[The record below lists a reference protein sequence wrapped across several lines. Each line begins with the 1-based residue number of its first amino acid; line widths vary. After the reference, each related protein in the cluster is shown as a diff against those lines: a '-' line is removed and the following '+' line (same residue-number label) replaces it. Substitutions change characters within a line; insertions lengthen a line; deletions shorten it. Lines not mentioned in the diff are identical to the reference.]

1 MEKTIPIE
9 IVLQDPSDP
18 IVPTPDT
25 PSGTDTTDGTAAGT
39 TDANINISV
48 PDTGKDTSSTNG
60 GSSVFTDSA
69 SSTIAIASIAILVLA
84 IVTSIALVVRRYYK
98 RKKANEA
105 GITRQEK
112 RAAIATS
119 TIAVLAITVLLGQL
133 ATTVVVQP
141 LTTNAAEGTDS
152 TEPTYLDTV
161 DKIQIVANRYDDV
174 TIVATTKNISYATT
188 DTDFGYKIF
197 MSMAGED
204 ANLYL
209 DGDNTS
215 EYYFAPTAK
224 LGLSNNSWGYSL
236 NGDGEDGYFA
246 MPVLDDPLMAQHTT
260 TAVEDEE
267 FTVYY
272 TMKADKDMPFGVYSG
287 EITYEIQGYNGFPST
302 LTSMQDMT
310 PEICEAVYTPSG
322 TETVV
327 PTATL
332 VDTRDQKTYEIAK
345 LADGNCWMTQNLDL
359 DLNSQ
364 VALTPENTN
373 ISANWTPVNSTTAFT
388 GTSVSG
394 WTNSSTVPYSADPGE
409 VYYYSSG
416 TTSNDEQYTS
426 LADCQATHPDCSGH
440 NHAGNYYNW
449 SAAVANNDTSSI
461 TERFNNAEGSIC
473 PAGWRLP
480 KNANADSYIEDN
492 EQITMVNSYDDILGT
507 LQPWGPP
514 GGIYEY
520 QNGGFN
526 KIRTAPLWL
535 ARSGDVGGGSLS
547 NAGSS
552 GKYWSSTVSSS
563 SGANYLY
570 FDSGNVIPTNS
581 SSRGYGYSVR
591 CMAE

>member
-272 TMKADKDMPFGVYSG
+272 TMKADKDIPFGVYSG

-364 VALTPENTN
+364 TALTPENTN

-449 SAAVANNDTSSI
+449 SAAVANNDTSSL
-461 TERFNNAEGSIC
+461 TEQFSNAEGSIC

-480 KNANADSYIEDN
+480 KITGN
-492 EQITMVNSYDDILGT
+492 E
-507 LQPWGPP
+507 
-514 GGIYEY
+514 GGITDSEFGSMLVVEGVINKSVDDPYY
-520 QNGGFN
+520 VVDGFK

-535 ARSGDVGGGSLS
+535 IQSGGVVYGSMLGYT
-547 NAGSS
+547 GSS
-552 GKYWSSTVSSS
+552 GFYWSGTVRNNNNAYRLDFSSS
-563 SGANYLY
+563 TISPANASTRNLG
-570 FDSGNVIPTNS
+570 FSI
-581 SSRGYGYSVR
+581 R
-591 CMAE
+591 CLAE